1 LKRRAFISLIGGTAA
16 WPLAAR
22 AQQAAKRMRR
32 LGALIG
38 FAENDQATQRSVTA
52 FLKGLADL
60 GWVPDRDL
68 TINFRYGAGDAD
80 RIEPSRRNW
89 VASSP
94 M

>member
-1 LKRRAFISLIGGTAA
+1 
-16 WPLAAR
+16 
-22 AQQAAKRMRR
+22 
-32 LGALIG
+32 
-38 FAENDQATQRSVTA
+38 
-52 FLKGLADL
+52 LKGLADL

>member
-1 LKRRAFISLIGGTAA
+1 LIERVESRVWTLHIELQLPTRGDGEIHD
-16 WPLAAR
+16 
-22 AQQAAKRMRR
+22 M

-38 FAENDQATQRSVTA
+38 FAENDQATQRSVAA